1 MGFSWRGKYWVQE
14 NEGGVT
20 RCGRLTVSTGV
31 EHGTDNG
38 GSIGD
43 SAVNTGLP
51 RAVQRTLD
59 QGTCLRLGPAQC
71 RFERNIA
78 LRQLYGNK
86 GHDEH
91 EVVHGQCDTG
101 TLLWCMLVLGVRQIK
116 YSHAPLC
123 RPGSARRQE
132 RPTRDSRVSFARN
145 SSTTCTASQPSG
157 VLVDCTPAAV
167 RSSGLLGGG
176 PGNSRTSKRR
186 LNVHSKVWCC

>member
-101 TLLWCMLVLGVRQIK
+101 TLLWCHVGAWSEANQVFACASM
-116 YSHAPLC
+116 P
-123 RPGSARRQE
+123 AR
-132 RPTRDSRVSFARN
+132 FG
-145 SSTTCTASQPSG
+145 SSTGETHERQ
-157 VLVDCTPAAV
+157 
-167 RSSGLLGGG
+167 SS
-176 PGNSRTSKRR
+176 
-186 LNVHSKVWCC
+186 